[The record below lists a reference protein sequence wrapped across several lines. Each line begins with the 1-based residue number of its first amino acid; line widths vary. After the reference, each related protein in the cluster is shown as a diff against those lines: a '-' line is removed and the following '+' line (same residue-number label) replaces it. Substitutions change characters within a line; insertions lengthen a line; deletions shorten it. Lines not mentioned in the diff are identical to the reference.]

1 MLLRQAIRRL
11 VAAPFFTVFAVVSL
25 AAGVAI
31 TTAVYSVVDSLLFA
45 GLGIDD
51 PDRVVSIATLSN
63 GRSREAAITEP
74 ELEHLRAST
83 SSFAAVAASVVVYPP
98 VTSSANA
105 EVTPTEAVDGSYF
118 KTFGINAIIGRT
130 IDDRDRQSG
139 ARVAVLSHEFWKRRF
154 AGDRAIAGRTIRIAG
169 HTFEVIG
176 VAPAKFLGPF
186 ARPRVTNLWIPLGA
200 ETGMTA
206 NSVSSA
212 GREQRRMT
220 VFGRLAPDATLAMAS
235 AELTATAQRLD
246 RELPLAGSRDPLQA
260 TTRAWAVKP
269 IAGPD
274 DDDGGTRRVGLTIV
288 ILIAMVLVAACTNL
302 ANLVLARGAT
312 RQGELAVRMAMG
324 ASRARLVWEQCVESA
339 ILASLGAIAS
349 YVMFIAL
356 SAWMTQDFAIVAPP
370 MGRMMVPIR
379 PALNA
384 QALGVAAISMLLALA
399 VFGLEPAIQLARNLD
414 IRGALA
420 AGATGVRP
428 RARRQR
434 MVIRWQVA
442 VAAGFFIL
450 ATMFIKATIEQAR
463 HDTGVELDRIAV
475 ATLDFQSGVGDEAR
489 MRRVVGRVL
498 EEARQDP
505 GVAAV
510 AASTGLPF
518 GIQPAMQVGIA
529 LPGAD
534 PSGEL
539 TRAATAAIAVSPA
552 FFQTT
557 GVRIVE
563 GRAFTDDDRQ
573 GGAAVMIVS
582 QLLARQL
589 FGTGSAVGREVI
601 VKRQQETR
609 AATIVGVAHDTD
621 VGMIYSPPRPLA
633 YLPLDQHF
641 NPLITVTARSSDDGA
656 KAVAPLRE
664 AIRRADLD
672 LGVDIVGAGR
682 QMLSGP
688 FELMR
693 SAGRGTLYLGAFTL
707 LLSMVGLFG
716 VQSHAVAYR
725 TREIGVRMS
734 MGASAAQIKMMVM
747 KDGYRP
753 VLEGLAL
760 GLWGGLAGR
769 AIVRASV
776 DIDVAIVD
784 VWMIVITPIP
794 LVLAAFCACYLPAA
808 RAASVDPTE
817 ALRCE

>member
-1 MLLRQAIRRL
+1 M
-11 VAAPFFTVFAVVSL
+11 
-25 AAGVAI
+25 
-31 TTAVYSVVDSLLFA
+31 
-45 GLGIDD
+45 
-51 PDRVVSIATLSN
+51 SN

-74 ELEHLRAST
+74 DLEHLRAAT
-83 SSFAAVAASVVVYPP
+83 TSFAGVAASVVVFLP
-98 VTSSANA
+98 VTLSANA
-105 EVTPTEAVDGSYF
+105 EVTPIEAVDGSYF
-118 KTFGINAIIGRT
+118 KTFGISVIIGRA
-130 IDDRDRQSG
+130 IDDRDHKSG

-154 AGDRAIAGRTIRIAG
+154 AGDRAIAGRTVRIAG

-176 VAPAKFLGPF
+176 VAPAEFRGPF
-186 ARPRVTNLWIPLGA
+186 AQPRVTNLWIPLGA
-200 ETGMTA
+200 EAGMTA
-206 NSVSSA
+206 NSVNSVE
-212 GREQRRMT
+212 RQQRRMT
-220 VFGRLAPDATLAMAS
+220 VFGRLAPDATLAVAS

-260 TTRAWAVKP
+260 TTRTWAVKP
-269 IAGPD
+269 IAGPN

-288 ILIAMVLVAACTNL
+288 ILIAMVLIAACTNL
-302 ANLVLARGAT
+302 ANLVLARGAS
-312 RQGELAVRMAMG
+312 RQGELAVRVTMG
-324 ASRARLVWEQCVESA
+324 ASRAHLVWEQCVESA

-349 YVMFIAL
+349 YVIFVAL
-356 SAWMTQDFAIVAPP
+356 SAWMTQDFAFVAPP
-370 MGRMMVPIR
+370 MGRMTVPIR

-384 QALGVAAISMLLALA
+384 QALGVAVVSMLLALA

-428 RARRQR
+428 RVRRQR

-450 ATMFIKATIEQAR
+450 ATMFIKATIEHER
-463 HDTGVELDRIAV
+463 HDTGVEFDRIAV
-475 ATLDFQSGVGDEAR
+475 ATLDFQSGAWDEAR
-489 MRRVVGRVL
+489 MRRVVERVL
-498 EEARQDP
+498 EEARRDA

-510 AASTGLPF
+510 SASTGMPF
-518 GIQPAMQVGIA
+518 GIPPALQLGIA
-529 LPGAD
+529 RPGAD
-534 PSGEL
+534 SSAEL
-539 TRAATAAIAVSPA
+539 NRAAIAAIAVSPA

-573 GGAAVMIVS
+573 GGAPVIIVS

-589 FGTGSAVGREVI
+589 FGTGSAVGRDVI
-601 VKRQQETR
+601 VKRQETR
-609 AATIVGVAHDTD
+609 TATIVGVAHDTD
-621 VGMIYSPPRPLA
+621 VGMIYSRPRPLA

-641 NPLITVTARSSDDGA
+641 NRFITVTGRSAAGGA
-656 KAVAPLRE
+656 NAVAPLRE

-682 QMLSGP
+682 STLSGP
-688 FELMR
+688 FELMG

-734 MGASAAQIKMMVM
+734 MGASVAQIKMMVM

-769 AIVRASV
+769 AMVRASV

-808 RAASVDPTE
+808 RAASVDPTI

>member
-1 MLLRQAIRRL
+1 M
-11 VAAPFFTVFAVVSL
+11 FTVFAVVSL

-45 GLGIDD
+45 DLGISA

-63 GRSREAAITEP
+63 GRSREAAITELD
-74 ELEHLRAST
+74 LEYLRAAT
-83 SSFAAVAASVVVYPP
+83 TRFAGVAASVAVFLP
-98 VTSSANA
+98 VTASANA

-118 KTFGINAIIGRT
+118 KTFGIGAIIGRA
-130 IDDRDRQSG
+130 IDDRDHQSG
-139 ARVAVLSHEFWKRRF
+139 ARVAVISHEFWKRRF
-154 AGDRAIAGRTIRIAG
+154 AGDPSIAGRTIRVG
-169 HTFEVIG
+169 GQTFEVVG
-176 VAPAKFLGPF
+176 VAPPKFLGPF

-200 ETGMTA
+200 EAGLTTTGMT
-206 NSVSSA
+206 SA
-212 GREQRRMT
+212 ERQQRRMT
-220 VFGRLAPDATLAMAS
+220 VFGRLAPDATLALAS

-246 RELPLAGSRDPLQA
+246 RELPLAGGRDPLQA
-260 TTRAWAVKP
+260 TTRSWAAKP
-269 IAGPD
+269 IAGGD
-274 DDDGGTRRVGLTIV
+274 DDDGGTRRVGLTII

-302 ANLVLARGAT
+302 ANLVLARGAA

-339 ILASLGAIAS
+339 ILATLGAIAS
-349 YVMFIAL
+349 YVMFVAL

-370 MGRMMVPIR
+370 MGRMTLPIR
-379 PALNA
+379 PALNP
-384 QALGVAAISMLLALA
+384 QAVGVAAISMLLALA

-428 RARRQR
+428 RVGRQR

-442 VAAGFFIL
+442 VAAGLFIL
-450 ATMFIKATIEQAR
+450 ATMFIKAQIEHAR
-463 HDTGVELDRIAV
+463 HDTGVELDRIAI
-475 ATLDFQSGVGDEAR
+475 ATVDFQLGVWNEAR
-489 MRRVVGRVL
+489 MRRTVGRVL
-498 EEARQDP
+498 DEARQDA
-505 GVAAV
+505 GIAAV
-510 AASTGLPF
+510 SASTGMPF
-518 GIQPAMQVGIA
+518 GIPPAMRVGIS

-534 PSGEL
+534 ASDEL
-539 TRAATAAIAVSPA
+539 NRAATSAIAVSPA

-573 GGAAVMIVS
+573 GGATVMIVS

-589 FGTGSAVGREVI
+589 FGTGRAVDREVT
-601 VKRQQETR
+601 VKWQHDMRPVR
-609 AATIVGVAHDTD
+609 IVGVAHDTD
-621 VGMIYSPPRPLA
+621 VGMIYSRPRPLA

-641 NPLITVTARSSDDGA
+641 NPSITITARSTAGGA
-656 KAVAPLRE
+656 NAVASLRE

-672 LGVDIVGAGR
+672 LGVDVVGAGR
-682 QMLSGP
+682 QTLSGP
-688 FELMR
+688 FEVMH

-734 MGASAAQIKMMVM
+734 MGASVAQIKLMVM

-769 AIVRASV
+769 AMVRAVV
-776 DIDVAIVD
+776 DVDVPIVD
-784 VWMIVITPIP
+784 AWMFVITPIP

-808 RAASVDPTE
+808 RAARVDPTV

>member
-1 MLLRQAIRRL
+1 VLLRQALRRL
-11 VAAPFFTVFAVVSL
+11 IAAPLFTVFAIVSL

-31 TTAVYSVVDSLLFA
+31 TTAVYSVVDALLFA
-45 GLGIDD
+45 DLGIDD
-51 PDRVVSIATLSN
+51 PGRVVSIATLSN

-74 ELEHLRAST
+74 DLEHLRAATT
-83 SSFAAVAASVVVYPP
+83 SLASVAASVVVFLP

-118 KTFGINAIIGRT
+118 KTFGIGAGIGRV
-130 IDDRDRQSG
+130 IDDRDHRSA
-139 ARVAVLSHEFWKRRF
+139 ARVAVLSDEFWKRRF

-169 HTFEVIG
+169 QTFEVIG
-176 VAPAKFLGPF
+176 VARAKFLGPF
-186 ARPRVTNLWIPLGA
+186 ARPRVTNVWIPIGTEA
-200 ETGMTA
+200 GMTA
-206 NSVSSA
+206 NAVSSA
-212 GREQRRMT
+212 EREQRRMT
-220 VFGRLAPDATLAMAS
+220 VFGRLAPGATVAMAS
-235 AELTATAQRLD
+235 AELATAAQRLD
-246 RELPLAGSRDPLQA
+246 RELPVAGSRDPLQA
-260 TTRAWAVKP
+260 TTRAWAVKA
-269 IAGPD
+269 IAGPS
-274 DDDGGTRRVGLTIV
+274 DDDGWTRRVGLTIV

-302 ANLVLARGAT
+302 ANLVLARGAA

-339 ILASLGAIAS
+339 ILALLGAIAS
-349 YVMFIAL
+349 YLMFVVI

-370 MGRMMVPIR
+370 MGRMTLPIR
-379 PALNA
+379 PVLNA
-384 QALGVAAISMLLALA
+384 QALGVAAMSMLLALA

-442 VAAGFFIL
+442 IAAGFFIL

-475 ATLDFQSGVGDEAR
+475 ATLDFQSGVWDEAR
-489 MRRVVGRVL
+489 MRHVVGRVL
-498 EEARQDP
+498 EEARQDA

-518 GIQPAMQVGIA
+518 GIQPAMQVGIT

-534 PSGEL
+534 SSAEL
-539 TRAATAAIAVSPA
+539 NRAASAAIAVSPA

-573 GGAAVMIVS
+573 GGAPVMIVS

-589 FGTGSAVGREVI
+589 FGSGSAVGREVI
-601 VKRQQETR
+601 FKRQQDART
-609 AATIVGVAHDTD
+609 ATIVGVAHDTD
-621 VGMIYSPPRPLA
+621 VRMIYSRPQPLA

-641 NPLITVTARSSDDGA
+641 NRFLAVTARSAAGGA
-656 KAVAPLRE
+656 NAVAPLRE

-682 QMLSGP
+682 PTLSGP
-688 FELMR
+688 FEVMR
-693 SAGRGTLYLGAFTL
+693 SAGRGTLYLGGFTL

-769 AIVRASV
+769 AMVRASV
-776 DIDVAIVD
+776 DVDVAIVD

-808 RAASVDPTE
+808 RAARVNPTV
-817 ALRCE
+817 AMRCE